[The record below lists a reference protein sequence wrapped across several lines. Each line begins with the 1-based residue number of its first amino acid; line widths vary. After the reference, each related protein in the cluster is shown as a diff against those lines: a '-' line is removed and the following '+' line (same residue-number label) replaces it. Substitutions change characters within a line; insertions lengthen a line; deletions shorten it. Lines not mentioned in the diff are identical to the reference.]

1 MFLVIA
7 DFDLRSQNF
16 QRDIGLSKKINHKPT
31 YPATMKIKN
40 IKVWSTDLGN
50 TKPYTIAFKTVDE
63 VRNAFIE
70 ITLDNGMT
78 GLGSGNPSEYVV
90 GENLAQTLE
99 ALQEKNLEFLVGRDI
114 REMKQLTYEA
124 WLNFPKNP
132 AARAAI
138 DIALYDAFTKFLGI
152 PLVKYLG
159 QKIQS
164 MPTSNTIG
172 IKNVTET
179 LKETGEYLKQG
190 FKAIKVKLGKDL
202 AEDIER
208 MVKMREQFGYDYA
221 IRIDAN
227 QGYNANQTIEFY
239 QQTNNLKIELIEQP
253 LPAKAIQEMKALPDE
268 VREVIAADESLI
280 SPKDALELV
289 KPPRACGIFNIKL
302 MKCGGVTQG
311 LKIADIAFQEGI
323 DLFWGCNDES
333 IISITAALHAAFAC
347 SNTKYIDLDGSLD
360 LGKDVVKG
368 GFILKDGMMHCS
380 DKPGLGVELI

>member
-1 MFLVIA
+1 
-7 DFDLRSQNF
+7 
-16 QRDIGLSKKINHKPT
+16 
-31 YPATMKIKN
+31 MKIKD
-40 IKVWSTDLGN
+40 IKIWSADLGN

-63 VRNAFIE
+63 VRNAFVE
-70 ITLDNGMT
+70 ITLADGTT
-78 GLGSGNPSEYVV
+78 GIGSGNPSEYVV
-90 GENLAQTLE
+90 GENLTQTLE
-99 ALQEKNLEFLVGRDI
+99 ALQERNLEFLIGRDI
-114 REMKQLTYEA
+114 REMKQLAFEV
-124 WLNFPKNP
+124 WQKFPKNP
-132 AARAAI
+132 AARAAL
-138 DIALYDAFTKFLGI
+138 DIALHDAFTKFLGI

-179 LKETGEYLKQG
+179 LKETDDYLKQG

-202 AEDIER
+202 EEDIER

-227 QGYNANQTIEFY
+227 QGYDSAQTIAFY
-239 QQTNNLKIELIEQP
+239 QQTKHLKIELIEQP
-253 LPAKAIQEMKALPDE
+253 LPAKAISEMKALPDE

-280 SPKDALELV
+280 SPVHALELV

-302 MKCGGVTQG
+302 MKCGGVSQG
-311 LKIADIAFQEGI
+311 LKIADIALHEGI

-333 IISITAALHAAFAC
+333 IVSITAALHAAFAC

-368 GFILKDGMMHCS
+368 GFILKDGIMYCS
-380 DKPGLGVELI
+380 DKPGLGVERIG